1 MGCCQPVLGPIE
13 NYYTKKQVDKLITA
27 VTASAVSEAWVEN
40 YAYDKATV
48 ENKIDTVNE
57 KMERINN
64 RFDDYYTMRET
75 SSATEIADAINAIEA
90 SGVSSAIVQTIVSG
104 YTYSKSEIDAMN
116 SEKLDTSTFNVYS
129 GVVATEMV
137 NKAEKTDLTAH
148 TADTSIHV
156 TTSDKLN
163 WNGKQDVLVSGVNI
177 KTINGNS
184 LLGSGNIEIQGGSGS
199 GITSG
204 EVQTMINESISGKT
218 NESDFSAHTADTSIH
233 LTSGEVQTQIDS
245 SISGKLDT
253 DVYSAYTAATD
264 SVINGKMNTAD
275 FNIYSAATETK
286 IDAKPNVW
294 MGTPSQWRDIS
305 GSTDPNTIYLVL

>member
-48 ENKIDTVNE
+48 EDKIDTVNE
-57 KMERINN
+57 KMERVNN

-90 SGVSSAIVQTIVSG
+90 SGVSSAIVETIVSG
-104 YTYSKSEIDAMN
+104 YTYSKSEIDAIA
-116 SEKLDTSTFNVYS
+116 SEKLDISTFNVYS
-129 GVVATEMV
+129 GVVATEMI
-137 NKAEKTDLTAH
+137 NKAEKSDLTAH

-184 LLGSGNIEIQGGSGS
+184 VLGSGNIEIQGGSGS

-204 EVQTMINESISGKT
+204 EVQDMLTAYTYSKQEIEDADAQKLDITAFETFSGTVASQLSGKAS
-218 NESDFSAHTADTSIH
+218 ESDLETLEGTVSAHTANNDIH
-233 LTSGEVQTQIDS
+233 V
-245 SISGKLDT
+245 
-253 DVYSAYTAATD
+253 TAAD
-264 SVINGKMNTAD
+264 KTAW
-275 FNIYSAATETK
+275 N
-286 IDAKPNVW
+286 AKPNVW
-294 MGTPSQWRDIS
+294 MGTINEFNQI
-305 GSTDPNTIYLVL
+305 TIKDPNTIYLVL